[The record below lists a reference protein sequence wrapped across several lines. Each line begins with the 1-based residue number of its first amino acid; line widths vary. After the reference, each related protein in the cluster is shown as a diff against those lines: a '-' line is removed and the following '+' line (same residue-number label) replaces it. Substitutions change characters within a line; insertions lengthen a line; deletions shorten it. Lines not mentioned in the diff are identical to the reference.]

1 MDSPLVSFAR
11 LSRVVFAFA
20 VAALLGS
27 LTVPVH
33 AEPTTT
39 TYDSNLWMTVGDPG
53 NAADTNG
60 YGAVATSF
68 QIMKYEIT
76 NQQYK
81 DFLTSVAA
89 TDTYSLYNENMGS
102 DPRGGITRSGSPGSY
117 TYSLKDFMS
126 NKPVNYVSWFDAAR
140 LSNWMMNGSTPL
152 SSTETGAYDLSD
164 GVAAS
169 GTAPTVNPRA
179 TFYIPTENQWY
190 KAAYY
195 SPNHGG
201 TGVPGYYKFA
211 TQSDSVLLS
220 GTAMP
225 NGDGSAGSTGSVA
238 NFSRNA
244 DWNNL
249 DGNVTTVGTN
259 GGPGAYGTFDMSGNV
274 SEWNDLDETPN
285 SLRGIRG
292 GGWNGSTYSL
302 SSTSRGTSKVSDE
315 NFHSLGIRLAA
326 PVAVP
331 ESSSGVAPN
340 ATEEFVGVTMGA
352 TISPVNLEMV
362 TVGNPGNAYDS
373 PRVAG
378 STAVYGRVDYT
389 YQISKHDVTLGQYA
403 AFLNAVDATGTNP
416 YGIWNSHMATNPN
429 IAGIALDTTGTA
441 GSKYAV
447 ISPAGFVP
455 TSGVTAENRPVT
467 YVSWFDAARFANWMT
482 NGQGDGDTETGAYTL
497 NSGTT
502 GPAVVAN
509 PGAVFRIPT
518 ENEWYK
524 AAFYSPEYGG
534 DGVPGYYKFATQSD
548 SDPGNIIGSA
558 PNQANYYIAPPGGVG
573 FSVTEVDTRDDT
585 QNYLTDVGAFSGS
598 ESFYGTFDQSG
609 NVYQWNDLDGVVV
622 NTRGLRG
629 GAAGINLTAFD
640 LSSSQRDEYAP
651 NSEGKFGFR
660 LVFAVNGGSA
670 VPEIDPNN
678 FGSVLALVL
687 GSLGLLERRRLKVA

>member
-1 MDSPLVSFAR
+1 MHAPLVSFAR
-11 LSRVVFAFA
+11 LSRVVFSFA

-53 NAADTNG
+53 NAADTTG
-60 YGAVATSF
+60 YGAVAESF
-68 QIMKYEIT
+68 RIMKYEFT
-76 NQQYK
+76 NQQYTT
-81 DFLTSVAA
+81 FLNSAA
-89 TDTYSLYNENMGS
+89 KTDTNSLFNENMGS
-102 DPRGGITRSGSPGSY
+102 DPRGGITRKGSSGSF
-117 TYSLKDFMS
+117 TYELKPNMGD
-126 NKPVNYVSWFDAAR
+126 KPVNYVSWFDAAR
-140 LSNWMMNGSTPL
+140 LSNWMMNGSTDS
-152 SSTETGAYDLSD
+152 SSTETGAYTLTD
-164 GVAAS
+164 VATS
-169 GTAPTVNPRA
+169 GTAPTVSPFA

-195 SPNHGG
+195 SPNRGG
-201 TGVPGYYKFA
+201 EGVPGYYKFA

-220 GTAMP
+220 GTAGST
-225 NGDGSAGSTGSVA
+225 GDGSGSTGSVA

-244 DWNNL
+244 DWNSL

-302 SSTSRGTSKVSDE
+302 SSTSRGTSKASDE

-331 ESSSGVAPN
+331 VSSSGVAPN
-340 ATEEFVGVTMGA
+340 ATEEFVGVTTGA
-352 TISPVNLEMV
+352 TISHVNLEMV
-362 TVGNPGNAYDS
+362 TVGNPGNAYDAIVS
-373 PRVAG
+373 G
-378 STAVYGRVDYT
+378 SAAYGRVDYT
-389 YQISKHDVTLGQYA
+389 YQIGKHDVTLGQYA

-455 TSGVTAENRPVT
+455 TSGVTAANRPVT

-502 GPAVVAN
+502 GDAVAAN

-585 QNYLTDVGAFSGS
+585 QNYLTDGGAFSGS

-609 NVYQWNDLDGVVV
+609 NVYQWNDLDGAAGSS
-622 NTRGLRG
+622 RGLRG

-640 LSSSQRDEYAP
+640 LSSSQRID
-651 NSEGKFGFR
+651 NSTPDFDGKFGFR
-660 LVFAVNGGSA
+660 LVFVVGGASA